1 MPWAV
6 YVYVIRDENAR
17 QTDRQTDALT
27 LRESTGDKVE
37 SPVEIGKKV
46 SMLPHTEEGRR
57 DGGRE
62 EHRSALAKAPAL
74 N

>member
-6 YVYVIRDENAR
+6 YVYVIRDENA
-17 QTDRQTDALT
+17 RQTDALT

-46 SMLPHTEEGRR
+46 SMLPQTEGRR
-57 DGGRE
+57 DGGTE
-62 EHRSALAKAPAL
+62 GGKNTALHWQRPRL
-74 N
+74 

>member
-6 YVYVIRDENAR
+6 YVYVIRDENA
-17 QTDRQTDALT
+17 RQTDALT

-62 EHRSALAKAPAL
+62 EQRSALAKAPAL